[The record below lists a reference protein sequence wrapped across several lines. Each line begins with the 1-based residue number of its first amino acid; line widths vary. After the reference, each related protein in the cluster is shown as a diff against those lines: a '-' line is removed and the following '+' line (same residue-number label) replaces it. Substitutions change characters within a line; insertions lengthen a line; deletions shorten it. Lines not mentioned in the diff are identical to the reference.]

1 MNAHI
6 NLFYHDLFYLTERT
20 KLVPSA
26 DAVGLSTALQIF
38 RAFSPQDFQFVVAG
52 GKTWKK
58 MGDEVKTIQQG
69 VQKTCISEQ
78 FGYAERDVPVLADP
92 VIASSHGIGP
102 VDIVVRDNDLT
113 DYCVTIVDTNRTNHS
128 SDSSN
133 SITNPISDHGDRICV
148 NKHVNPIE
156 MGPSRPENHR
166 ADTHVVQSEIQEE
179 TINRDTKGTDE
190 CDQSVSSIHQTIP
203 VAMNMEILEK
213 TNTDTASICEGQQK
227 SSNSIAETENE
238 EETINIDAKRT
249 DECDQSVSSK
259 HQTIPVAMNMEILET
274 NTDTASICE
283 GQRKSGNSIAES
295 EHKEETIIPCGERDN
310 MKHEVLP
317 VAAKENV
324 EINISTVGTSSDA
337 GGRLDPEV
345 TSLNINNNVTN
356 TSCPEDIADD
366 DDAPKNSEVS
376 HIHVTKA
383 ESNPPVCQPSYP
395 ESVREVSALLQRA
408 RCSSPPQTSPPQPAP
423 QLAAVAV
430 SCTHSCGSLYAQC
443 AANNNEPVSLNEIL
457 TEREHLPSYYRYH
470 LDAVDYQS
478 LDPLEEDE
486 DTVLRDYHKQQQR
499 FLMGNGVSSSPC
511 AATSDTAVTTGS
523 LQYAENGHP
532 QKASPGGY
540 TNVFRMSQPEDY
552 DYLKGLVPQLK
563 MEAKN
568 WEAKSDSLETEVL
581 ELRRELKMRE
591 QEVVR
596 LQREVHKLKVGD
608 GRIWPVVV
616 ILLQCARAKGRL
628 AAIWLQGGNS
638 RGGGGCRAAG
648 PPPLP
653 PRQLKILKTHILW
666 TR

>member
-1 MNAHI
+1 
-6 NLFYHDLFYLTERT
+6 
-20 KLVPSA
+20 
-26 DAVGLSTALQIF
+26 
-38 RAFSPQDFQFVVAG
+38 
-52 GKTWKK
+52 

-69 VQKTCISEQ
+69 IQKTCPSEQ
-78 FGYAERDVPVLADP
+78 FGYAEADIPVLADP

-113 DYCVTIVDTNRTNHS
+113 DYRVTIVDTNHS

-166 ADTHVVQSEIQEE
+166 ADTHVVRSEIQEE
-179 TINRDTKGTDE
+179 TINIDT
-190 CDQSVSSIHQTIP
+190 
-203 VAMNMEILEK
+203 
-213 TNTDTASICEGQQK
+213 
-227 SSNSIAETENE
+227 
-238 EETINIDAKRT
+238 KRT
-249 DECDQSVSSK
+249 DECDQCVSGI

-274 NTDTASICE
+274 NTDTASIRE
-283 GQRKSGNSIAES
+283 GQQKTSNSIAET
-295 EHKEETIIPCGERDN
+295 EHEEETIIPCGERDN

-324 EINISTVGTSSDA
+324 EININTVGTSSDA

-345 TSLNINNNVTN
+345 TSLNINNSVTN
-356 TSCPEDIADD
+356 TSCLEDIADG
-366 DDAPKNSEVS
+366 DAPENSKVS

-383 ESNPPVCQPSYP
+383 ESNPPVCQSSYP
-395 ESVREVSALLQRA
+395 ESVREVSAILQRA
-408 RCSSPPQTSPPQPAP
+408 RCESPPQTSPPQPAP
-423 QLAAVAV
+423 LLAAVAV

-443 AANNNEPVSLNEIL
+443 AANYNEPVSLNEIL

-511 AATSDTAVTTGS
+511 AATSDTDVTAGS

-563 MEAKN
+563 REAKN

-608 GRIWPVVV
+608 EG
-616 ILLQCARAKGRL
+616 
-628 AAIWLQGGNS
+628 S
-638 RGGGGCRAAG
+638 G
-648 PPPLP
+648 P
-653 PRQLKILKTHILW
+653 Q
-666 TR
+666 

>member
-1 MNAHI
+1 
-6 NLFYHDLFYLTERT
+6 
-20 KLVPSA
+20 
-26 DAVGLSTALQIF
+26 
-38 RAFSPQDFQFVVAG
+38 
-52 GKTWKK
+52 

-69 VQKTCISEQ
+69 TQTTCLSEQ
-78 FGYAERDVPVLADP
+78 FGYAEADIPPVLADP

-102 VDIVVRDNDLT
+102 VDIVVRNNDLT
-113 DYCVTIVDTNRTNHS
+113 DYCVTFVDTNRTNHS

-133 SITNPISDHGDRICV
+133 SITNPISDNGDRIYV
-148 NKHVNPIE
+148 NKRVNPIV
-156 MGPSRPENHR
+156 MGPSRPENYR
-166 ADTHVVQSEIQEE
+166 TDTHVVQSAIQEE
-179 TINRDTKGTDE
+179 TINRDTK
-190 CDQSVSSIHQTIP
+190 
-203 VAMNMEILEK
+203 
-213 TNTDTASICEGQQK
+213 
-227 SSNSIAETENE
+227 
-238 EETINIDAKRT
+238 RT
-249 DECDQSVSSK
+249 DECDQSVYSK
-259 HQTIPVAMNMEILET
+259 HQTIPVAMSMGILET

-283 GQRKSGNSIAES
+283 GQRKSNNSIDETEHEEETINIETKRTDECDQSVGSKHQTTPVAMSMGILETNTDTASICEGQRKSNNSIVEAE
-295 EHKEETIIPCGERDN
+295 HEEKTIIPCDERDN

-324 EINISTVGTSSDA
+324 AININAAGTSLGA

-345 TSLNINNNVTN
+345 TSVNFHNSVMN
-356 TSCPEDIADD
+356 TSFLEDMAEG
-366 DDAPKNSEVS
+366 DAPEKSEVS
-376 HIHVTKA
+376 DIHVTKA
-383 ESNPPVCQPSYP
+383 ESYLSACQSSYP
-395 ESVREVSALLQRA
+395 ESVREVSSLLQRA

-423 QLAAVAV
+423 QFAAVAA

-470 LDAVDYQS
+470 IDAVDYQS

-499 FLMGNGVSSSPC
+499 FLMGNGVSSGPC
-511 AATSDTAVTTGS
+511 AATSDTAVTAGS

-540 TNVFRMSQPEDY
+540 TNVFRMPQPEDY

-563 MEAKN
+563 REAKN

-608 GRIWPVVV
+608 EGSG
-616 ILLQCARAKGRL
+616 L
-628 AAIWLQGGNS
+628 
-638 RGGGGCRAAG
+638 
-648 PPPLP
+648 
-653 PRQLKILKTHILW
+653 
-666 TR
+666 